1 MFVIVQATTTL
12 DLYRVGADIEQ
23 GINWDYDTDSDV
35 DDDDDKD
42 ETFNASGG
50 KSTSRRRPSKRPRR
64 GEASRGGGSRR
75 SAGAGAG
82 AGAAR
87 AESCSPRATSQPTP
101 PPTTPPPPA
110 DLPPRSSS
118 PAADGAAVE
127 SRDTQMAEEEE
138 VGRDDSAEGGDPP
151 GVPMERTPFRP
162 ITENTARYRE
172 ETDKAGDDAS
182 NSTRASGSPQAPA
195 LSSAR
200 EKSEQ
205 GAGLDGASDDDG
217 GGSMEGGEERGGN
230 GDGGQQGGG
239 GVRNDKEGD
248 SQKGGKGWV
257 ELTSDSL
264 QFSQEQ
270 VQFDGD
276 EICAQE
282 LEEIIQPLI
291 VNPPPQPN
299 VKFTLTLRDKS
310 HGRVERFFNGATVN
324 VEIVDGEAANSGK
337 DACVQEGANPSVP
350 VSTRPLA
357 QARLCV
363 TRARTCACANLAPS
377 RRNRLIMCGECV
389 AGIRSA
395 SPHTEPPGPE
405 SPASTHIHALEGCA

>member
-101 PPTTPPPPA
+101 PPTTLPPPA

-127 SRDTQMAEEEE
+127 SRDTQMAEEEEEEEEE

-357 QARLCV
+357 QARLH
-363 TRARTCACANLAPS
+363 ARTH
-377 RRNRLIMCGECV
+377 MCVC
-389 AGIRSA
+389 
-395 SPHTEPPGPE
+395 
-405 SPASTHIHALEGCA
+405 